1 MATMTSD
8 SQTVATSW
16 LTDEEILKLA
26 DKFDGFLHDVVVVD
40 ILRDYVRLRKLE
52 NAVKTKTNEILRN
65 EDRDGPFELVTG
77 NGPMWIRDTSNRM
90 QGPAMLTAV
99 KAINAFV
106 EIKHLLAEAEKG
118 DAK

>member
-52 NAVKTKTNEILRN
+52 KRKKKYEYARKYLDGDVSSKHYESPKTIFGDSVQGRMIVRREVGEWEEVNNER
-65 EDRDGPFELVTG
+65 
-77 NGPMWIRDTSNRM
+77 
-90 QGPAMLTAV
+90 
-99 KAINAFV
+99 
-106 EIKHLLAEAEKG
+106 
-118 DAK
+118 